1 MKKIIIFLIT
11 LLLFF
16 IFYKVKERFI
26 DICLGKR
33 DGVSGCRDCCRKFKN
48 MYDICVSKCMK
59 F

>member
-1 MKKIIIFLIT
+1 MKKFIIFLIT

-26 DICLGKR
+26 NMCLGKR